1 MKNAIKYYYNFN
13 PTYIHQINQT
23 YKFEYLGNKY
33 MLIPITRTNEEIQ
46 DIYKLN
52 MYLKTL
58 GIYCNEIELNKENR
72 IVTQISNKLY
82 ILLRITVKQR
92 KIKMED
98 VLYMSNIPI
107 SVNLYKNIE
116 RKKWS
121 ELWSKK
127 IDYIE
132 YQISQFGKKYPLI
145 RESSDY
151 YIGIVENCI
160 SLLNNMQKEN
170 SKITIAHERIP
181 EYYKTDDLYN
191 PMNFILDISVRDI
204 SEYLKNYILEDINII
219 NYIQNYIYLKK
230 PTSNEI
236 ELMFIRIMYP
246 TQYLDTCEQILE
258 KSENEDVLLKII
270 NNVDKYEMNIKKI
283 YNYIKQIINLP
294 EIEWLKKM

>member
-13 PTYIHQINQT
+13 PTYIHQINQI

-33 MLIPITRTNEEIQ
+33 MLIPTTRANEDTQE
-46 DIYKLN
+46 IYKLN

-58 GIYCNEIELNKENR
+58 GVYCNEIELNKENR

-82 ILLRITVKQR
+82 ILLRITVQQR

-107 SVNLYKNIE
+107 NINLYKNIE

-181 EYYKTDDLYN
+181 EYYKTDDFYN

-230 PTSNEI
+230 PTPNEI
-236 ELMFIRIMYP
+236 GLMFIRIMYP

-258 KSENEDVLLKII
+258 KNANEEVLLKII
-270 NNVDKYEMNIKKI
+270 ANVDKYEMNIKKI